1 MDKAIYRISLDI
13 SRNGIQRTIQGLETG
28 DRYAREIRIVL
39 RNGREEFEL
48 PIDNNITAMMYVRT
62 PSSTTPSINECTID
76 GNEIVY
82 ALDPNDVCEIG
93 TTIMQLKVV
102 SNAFRGAERVLV
114 APRFAVE
121 VWESEIDDSTAEST
135 ATYTALE
142 NALANATT
150 YYNKRFDHLNV
161 TDDYRVQ
168 VFFAD
173 GYIYESD
180 ELNKITSV
188 IGKQYEEIEEVK
200 RMVQDVASRM
210 ASLESDY
217 SRFKTEMEADFN
229 ALDTNVSLLDAKVD
243 TYDSRLAGVESG
255 VATNTA
261 NIATNTSNISVNTS
275 AIAQNTSDIEQNTS
289 DIAQNT
295 ADIAQNTADIEELKN
310 RPSGGSEV
318 EVTQILTSGTQIAVI
333 KVDDE
338 DTILYA
344 PTGGGGGGGGEDK
357 MDKYNPTS
365 SGTFTH
371 TGNANIS
378 GAVSAS
384 SLSAS
389 SVSADTMTLDGED
402 LKDMIDSKTSFEK
415 MSEAEYDDLPDTKY
429 TDHTPRI
436 TPDDEDELNAYNI
449 AYKTTHVGEALDSN
463 ATSIVGLTEGL
474 GETNEEVSE
483 LKQNI
488 VDLSSAPI
496 LLYDSVAEGKTDID
510 SDMEG
515 TIEDITHFKEIIITN
530 DYYSNVLFSK
540 ILPSNHLLNES
551 ILISA
556 ADPFGSDKFTF
567 SIRFTS
573 TTAFYIPHYQRQGNW
588 EVMQLLIY
596 GIK

>member
-39 RNGREEFEL
+39 RNGKEEVEL
-48 PIDNNITAMMYVRT
+48 PNDNNITASMYVRT
-62 PSSTTPSINECTID
+62 PSSSTPSINECTID

-82 ALDPNDVCEIG
+82 ALEPNDVCEIG

-102 SNAFRGAERVLV
+102 GNSFRGADKALV

-188 IGKQYEEIEEVK
+188 IGRQYEEIKEVK

-255 VATNTA
+255 VATNA
-261 NIATNTSNISVNTS
+261 SNIATNTSNISVNTS
-275 AIAQNTSDIEQNTS
+275 AIAQNTSDI
-289 DIAQNT
+289 
-295 ADIAQNTADIEELKN
+295 AQNTADIEELKN
-310 RPSGGSEV
+310 RPATDV
-318 EVTQILTSGTQIAVI
+318 DVTQILTSGTQIASI
-333 KVDDE
+333 KVDGE

-344 PTGGGGGGGGEDK
+344 PTGGGGEDK

-384 SLSAS
+384 S
-389 SVSADTMTLDGED
+389 VSADSMTLDGED
-402 LKDMIDSKTSFEK
+402 LKQMIDGKTSFEK
-415 MSEAEYDDLPDTKY
+415 MSEAEYDALPDTKY

-449 AYKTTHVGEALDSN
+449 AYKNTHVGEALDSN
-463 ATSIVGLTEGL
+463 ATSIDGLNG
-474 GETNEEVSE
+474 EVSDI
-483 LKQNI
+483 KQNI
-488 VDLSSAPI
+488 ADQQ
-496 LLYDSVAEGKTDID
+496 T
-510 SDMEG
+510 
-515 TIEDITHFKEIIITN
+515 EIN
-530 DYYSNVLFSK
+530 
-540 ILPSNHLLNES
+540 LLNEMIVVEEHELETNATGDGEIPSKSGYIPIEMTS
-551 ILISA
+551 IGSWDVGAYPFFFNDVHYFRAIS
-556 ADPFGSDKFTF
+556 S
-567 SIRFTS
+567 TS
-573 TTAFYIPHYQRQGNW
+573 TANKKYNFRI
-588 EVMQLLIY
+588 IY
-596 GIK
+596 LKNNNIS

>member
-39 RNGREEFEL
+39 RNGKEEFEL
-48 PIDNNITAMMYVRT
+48 PNDNNITASMYVRT
-62 PSSTTPSINECTID
+62 PSSSTPSINECTID

-82 ALDPNDVCEIG
+82 ALEPNDVCEIG

-102 SNAFRGAERVLV
+102 GNAFKGADKVLV

-275 AIAQNTSDIEQNTS
+275 AIAQNTSDI
-289 DIAQNT
+289 
-295 ADIAQNTADIEELKN
+295 AQNTADIEELKN
-310 RPSGGSEV
+310 RPATEV
-318 EVTQILTSGTQIAVI
+318 EVTQILTSGTQIASI
-333 KVDDE
+333 KVDGE

-384 SLSAS
+384 SVSAS
-389 SVSADTMTLDGED
+389 SVSADSMTLDGED
-402 LKDMIDSKTSFEK
+402 LKTMIDSKTSFEK
-415 MSEAEYDDLPDTKY
+415 MSEAEYDALPDTKY

-449 AYKTTHVGEALDSN
+449 TYKNTHVGEALDAT
-463 ATSIVGLTEGL
+463 ATSLVGV
-474 GETNEEVSE
+474 NEDVSDINDE
-483 LKQNI
+483 ISDIKQNI
-488 VDLSSAPI
+488 ADQQTEI
-496 LLYDSVAEGKTDID
+496 EGLNSLIVVEEHELETNASGD
-510 SDMEG
+510 G
-515 TIEDITHFKEIIITN
+515 EIP
-530 DYYSNVLFSK
+530 SK
-540 ILPSNHLLNES
+540 S
-551 ILISA
+551 
-556 ADPFGSDKFTF
+556 G
-567 SIRFTS
+567 
-573 TTAFYIPHYQRQGNW
+573 YIPIEMTSIGAWDVGAYPYLFNDVHYFRAISSSSTENKKYNFRI
-588 EVMQLLIY
+588 IY
-596 GIK
+596 LKNNNIS